1 MQRNIFTIAYY
12 TVLEAARNRL
22 LYLIALILIF
32 ALAFT
37 LFLKQVAIT
46 ETRDI
51 QLAFLAALFRF
62 AAAFVLAAFVSVS
75 QVRETN
81 DKVMELLLTRD
92 LSRAHYLF
100 GKLIGYLGIAF
111 VLATLFTLP
120 LCLFATPS
128 RALLWGLS
136 LFFELAIV
144 TALSLFCVLAFN
156 QVVGSLAAVAGFY
169 ALSRSMA
176 ALQLIGAS
184 RADDGN
190 LLLDRLANY
199 TLDGIAFFLPRLD
212 LFTQTGWLLGRS
224 QSSVDLPW
232 LIAQSAIY
240 VALLSLA
247 ALFDLKRKNF

>member
-1 MQRNIFTIAYY
+1 MRRNIFTIAYF
-12 TVLEAARNRL
+12 TLLEAARNRL
-22 LYLIALILIF
+22 LYLIALILII

-46 ETRDI
+46 ESRDI
-51 QLAFLAALFRF
+51 QMAFLAALFRF
-62 AAAFVLAAFVSVS
+62 AAVFVVAAFISVS

-92 LSRAHYLF
+92 LSRAQYLF
-100 GKLIGYLGIAF
+100 GKLIGYLGIAAA
-111 VLATLFTLP
+111 LAVFFTLP
-120 LCLFATPS
+120 LMLFATPS
-128 RALLWGLS
+128 RAALWGLS

-184 RADDGN
+184 RVDDGN
-190 LLLDRLANY
+190 LLLDRLANF

-224 QSSVDLPW
+224 QSNIDLPW
-232 LIAQSAIY
+232 LVVQSAIY

>member
-1 MQRNIFTIAYY
+1 MRRNIFTIAYY

-62 AAAFVLAAFVSVS
+62 AAVFVLAAFVIVS

-120 LCLFATPS
+120 LSLFATPS

-224 QSSVDLPW
+224 QSNIDLPW

>member
-62 AAAFVLAAFVSVS
+62 AAVFVLAAFVSVS

-120 LCLFATPS
+120 LCLFATPI
-128 RALLWGLS
+128 RAVLWGLS

-184 RADDGN
+184 RANDGN

-212 LFTQTGWLLGRS
+212 LFTQTGWLLGRG

>member
-1 MQRNIFTIAYY
+1 MRRNIFTIAYY

-62 AAAFVLAAFVSVS
+62 AAVFVLAAFVIVS

-120 LCLFATPS
+120 LSLFATPS

-190 LLLDRLANY
+190 VLLDRLANY

>member
-1 MQRNIFTIAYY
+1 MRRNIFTIAYY

-62 AAAFVLAAFVSVS
+62 AAVFVLAAFVSVS

-120 LCLFATPS
+120 LSLFATPS

-190 LLLDRLANY
+190 VLLDRLANY

-224 QSSVDLPW
+224 QSNVDLPW

>member
-1 MQRNIFTIAYY
+1 MRRNIFTIAYY
-12 TVLEAARNRL
+12 TLLEAARNRL
-22 LYLIALILIF
+22 LYLIALILII

-51 QLAFLAALFRF
+51 QLAFLAAQFRF
-62 AAAFVLAAFVSVS
+62 AAAFVLAAFVIVS
-75 QVRETN
+75 QVREAN

-100 GKLIGYLGIAF
+100 GKLIGYLGIAAA
-111 VLATLFTLP
+111 LAVFFTLP

-128 RALLWGLS
+128 RALVWGLS

-144 TALSLFCVLAFN
+144 TALSLFCVLTFN
-156 QVVGSLAAVAGFY
+156 QVVGSLAAVASCY

-184 RADDGN
+184 RAGEGN
-190 LLLDRLANY
+190 LLLDRLANHI
-199 TLDGIAFFLPRLD
+199 LDGIAFFLPRLD

-224 QSSVDLPW
+224 QANTDLPW

-240 VALLSLA
+240 VALLTLA

>member
-1 MQRNIFTIAYY
+1 MRRNIFTIAYY

-62 AAAFVLAAFVSVS
+62 AAVFVLAAFVIVS

-120 LCLFATPS
+120 LSLFATPS

-190 LLLDRLANY
+190 VLLDRLANY

-224 QSSVDLPW
+224 QSNIDLPW